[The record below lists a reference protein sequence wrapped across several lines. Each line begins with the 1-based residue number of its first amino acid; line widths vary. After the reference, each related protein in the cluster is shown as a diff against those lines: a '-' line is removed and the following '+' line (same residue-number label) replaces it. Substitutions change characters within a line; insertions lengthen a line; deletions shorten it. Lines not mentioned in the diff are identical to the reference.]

1 MATTRRSMNLPR
13 IELGRGELD
22 TFESA
27 ASREWLVTNGLGGF
41 ASGTVA
47 GARTRRYH
55 GLLVAA
61 IKPPV
66 ERVVLVAKVE
76 ASVRYDGAAVAL
88 GSNEYAGGTIDPRG
102 FENLASFALEGL
114 TPVWRWVI
122 GDAVLEQRVTMVHGE
137 NATVVQFTLV
147 RASSRLAL
155 ALKPLCTYRDYHAQT
170 HGGWSLAVSPLAG
183 GCEIRAFDGAV
194 PYRIVADKGLFNIR
208 PEWYWNFRHR
218 AESARGLD
226 DREDLFV
233 PGELAVELM
242 PGDTVT
248 LTLSAVSPPP
258 VSTEHS
264 RDVARRSDERAFGV
278 ELSGAAPFARE
289 VRRQQALLEAAPA
302 NAPDWIRRLTLA
314 ADQFIVRRANAGQT
328 VIAGYPWFSDW
339 GRDTMIALPGL
350 TLATGRYDVA
360 ASVLRTFARFVS
372 EGMLPNRFPDAG
384 EAPEYNTVD
393 ATLWYFHALDQ
404 YVASS
409 GDRKLVAELYPT
421 LLEIVE
427 AHLRGTRYRIH
438 ADSDGL
444 LYAGAPGV
452 QLTWMDAKVGDWV
465 VTPRI
470 GKPVEIN
477 ALWYRALVVMQSFAS
492 IAGDALAE
500 RRFAALAG
508 NVLRAFRRRYWSSE
522 RGWLADVIDGPDGAA
537 DFTLRPNQI
546 FAVSIDPE
554 LLAREQARAVVDVC
568 ARRLWTPLGLRSL
581 APSEPGYVAHYGG
594 GPRERDAAYH
604 QGTVWSWLLGPFAL
618 AHWHVYRDAA
628 AARQWLDGIA
638 AHLRQSCIGQVSEIF
653 DGAAPHRAEGC
664 FAQAW
669 SVAEVLRAW
678 AEIGAAA
685 AEEGPG
691 ARARDVTSPAAEKRA
706 LATTTAH

>member
-1 MATTRRSMNLPR
+1 MTSPR
-13 IELGRGELD
+13 IEPGRGELD
-22 TFESA
+22 TFEGA

-47 GARTRRYH
+47 GACTRRYH

-61 IKPPV
+61 LKPPV
-66 ERVVLVAKVE
+66 ERVVLVAKLD
-76 ASVRYDGAAVAL
+76 AHARYDGATFAL
-88 GSNEYAGGTIDPRG
+88 GSNEYADGTIDPRG
-102 FENLASFALEGL
+102 FEHLASFALDGL
-114 TPVWRWVI
+114 TPVWRWTL
-122 GDAVLEQRVTMVHGE
+122 GDALLEQRITMVHGE
-137 NATVVQFTLV
+137 NTTVVSFELV
-147 RASSRLAL
+147 RASSRLTL
-155 ALKPLCTYRDYHAQT
+155 ALRPLCTYRDYHGHAR
-170 HGGWSLAVSPLAG
+170 GGWTLGVTPLAG
-183 GCEIRAFDGAV
+183 GCELRAFEGAA
-194 PYRIVADKGLFNIR
+194 PYRIVADKGLFDVR
-208 PEWYWNFRHR
+208 PEWHWSFRHR
-218 AESARGLD
+218 AETARGLD

-233 PGELAVELM
+233 PGEFAVELA

-248 LTLSAVSPPP
+248 LTLSA
-258 VSTEHS
+258 
-264 RDVARRSDERAFGV
+264 
-278 ELSGAAPFARE
+278 AAPTESASTVAPFERE
-289 VRRQQALLEAAPA
+289 RRRQQKLLEAAPA
-302 NAPDWIRRLTLA
+302 GAPDWIRQLSLA
-314 ADQFIVRRANAGQT
+314 ADQFIVRRANAGHT

-350 TLATGRYDVA
+350 ALATGRYDVA
-360 ASVLRTFARFVS
+360 ASVLRTFARAVS
-372 EGMLPNRFPDAG
+372 EGMLPNRFPDVG
-384 EAPEYNTVD
+384 EQPEYNTVD

-404 YVASS
+404 YVAAS

-421 LLEIVE
+421 LIEIVQ

-438 ADSDGL
+438 VDSDGL
-444 LYAGAPGV
+444 LYAGEPGV

-477 ALWYRALVVMQSFAS
+477 ALWYRALVVMQSFA
-492 IAGDALAE
+492 ALADDALAE

-508 NVLRAFRRRYWSSE
+508 NVLRAFRRRYWLAD

-537 DFTLRPNQI
+537 DPTLRPNQV

-554 LLAREQARAVVDVC
+554 LLDRAQARAVVDVC

-581 APSEPGYVAHYGG
+581 APNEPGYVARYGG
-594 GPRERDAAYH
+594 GPRERDGAYH

-638 AHLRQSCIGQVSEIF
+638 AHLRTGCIGQVSEIF
-653 DGAAPHRAEGC
+653 DGDPPHRAEGC

-678 AEIGAAA
+678 VEIGAAA
-685 AEEGPG
+685 AEQGPG
-691 ARARDVTSPAAEKRA
+691 ASLRAPERRSA
-706 LATTTAH
+706 ATTGK

>member
-1 MATTRRSMNLPR
+1 MTSPR

-22 TFESA
+22 TFENA

-41 ASGTVA
+41 ASGTIA
-47 GARTRRYH
+47 GACTRRYH

-61 IKPPV
+61 LRPPV
-66 ERVVLVAKVE
+66 ERVVLVAKLE
-76 ASVRYDGAAVAL
+76 ATVRYDGESSAL
-88 GSNEYAGGTIDPRG
+88 GSNEYADGTIDPRG
-102 FENLASFALEGL
+102 FETLASFELDGL
-114 TPVWRWVI
+114 TPVWRWAI
-122 GDAVLEQRVTMVHGE
+122 GDAQLEQRVTMVHGE
-137 NATVVQFTLV
+137 NTTLVSFTLA
-147 RASSRLAL
+147 RGSSRLAL
-155 ALKPLCTYRDYHAQT
+155 TLKPLCSYRDYHAQAR
-170 HGGWSLAVSPLAG
+170 GGWPLGVAPLEG

-194 PYRIVADKGLFNIR
+194 PYRIVADRGLFDVR
-208 PEWYWNFRHR
+208 PEWYWSFRHR

-233 PGELAVELM
+233 PGELAVELAA
-242 PGDTVT
+242 GDTVT
-248 LTLSAVSPPP
+248 LTLSAEAPA
-258 VSTEHS
+258 S
-264 RDVARRSDERAFGV
+264 RALADDACARGDEQASRV
-278 ELSGAAPFARE
+278 ERGDSASFARE
-289 VRRQQALLEAAPA
+289 ARRQQRLLEAAPA
-302 NAPDWIRRLTLA
+302 DAPDWIRRLALA
-314 ADQFIVRRANAGQT
+314 ADQFIVRRANAGHT

-350 TLATGRYDVA
+350 TLATGRFDVA

-404 YVASS
+404 YVDAT
-409 GDRKLVAELYPT
+409 GDRKLVVELYPT

-438 ADSDGL
+438 ADTDGL

-477 ALWYRALVVMQSFAS
+477 ALWYRALVVMQSFA
-492 IAGDALAE
+492 ALTGDPLAE
-500 RRFAALAG
+500 RRFAVLAG
-508 NVLRAFRRRYWSSE
+508 NVLRAFRRRYWSAE

-537 DFTLRPNQI
+537 DLTLRPNQI

-554 LLAREQARAVVDVC
+554 LLDREQARAVVDIC

-581 APSEPGYVAHYGG
+581 APSEPGYVARYGG

-638 AHLRQSCIGQVSEIF
+638 AHLRVGCIGQVSEIF
-653 DGAAPHRAEGC
+653 DGAPPHRAEGC

-678 AEIGAAA
+678 VEIGAAA
-685 AEEGPG
+685 AAGQLRSG
-691 ARARDVTSPAAEKRA
+691 DT
-706 LATTTAH
+706 ATCRSK